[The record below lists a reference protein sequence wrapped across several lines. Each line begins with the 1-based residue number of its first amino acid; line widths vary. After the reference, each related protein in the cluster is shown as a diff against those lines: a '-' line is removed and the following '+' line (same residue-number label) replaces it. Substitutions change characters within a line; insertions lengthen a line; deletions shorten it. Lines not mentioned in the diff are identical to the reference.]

1 MEDLPFPD
9 EIVLKILGYLNIFDL
24 AKCAQVSK
32 QLMNICEDK
41 EFQYCELKKIF
52 KNSNLKLASNDFIMV
67 GVSHQDAVKAIKEAL
82 KRNGR
87 KLELIMERKG
97 QFDNGSCV
105 FSVELYGV
113 NSFVAF
119 CSFFPCSLT
128 VFHMGRPQKSGGR
141 QQKSSRADKQ
151 LCFP

>member
-1 MEDLPFPD
+1 MENLPFPD
-9 EIVLKILGYLNIFDL
+9 EIMLKILGYLNIFDL

-41 EFQYCELKKIF
+41 EFQQYCELKKIF
-52 KNSNLKLASNDFIMV
+52 KNSTLKLAGNDFIMV

-82 KRNGR
+82 KQNGR

-97 QFDNGSCV
+97 QFDNGSRL

-113 NSFVAF
+113 THKRNQR
-119 CSFFPCSLT
+119 FF
-128 VFHMGRPQKSGGR
+128 
-141 QQKSSRADKQ
+141 
-151 LCFP
+151 